1 MLKNNSQ
8 FILFIASIL
17 LILIIYFLV
26 DIFYLDLPPYSISLK
41 EVNSYIYFNDKINIE
56 VYSLLTYKS
65 NFLMSTSLKGTKINL
80 NISFSKI

>member
-41 EVNSYIYFNDKINIE
+41 EVNSYIYFNDKINIA

-65 NFLMSTSLKGTKINL
+65 NFLISTSFKRKQNK
-80 NISFSKI
+80 S